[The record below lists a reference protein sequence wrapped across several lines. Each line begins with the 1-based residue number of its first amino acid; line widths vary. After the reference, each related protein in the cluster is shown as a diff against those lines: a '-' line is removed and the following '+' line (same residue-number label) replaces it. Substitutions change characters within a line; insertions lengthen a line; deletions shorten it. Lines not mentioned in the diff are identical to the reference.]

1 MRDFLLEYQNI
12 KIRKMKVDTQTSK
25 AKFSFQR
32 NIAIIGI
39 ILFVGKLI
47 AWHLTNSDAV
57 FSDAMESIVNI
68 ISAFM
73 GLYSLYLAAQ
83 PKDENHPYGHGKV
96 EFITSGVEG
105 SLIIFA
111 GIMIIVEAVDS
122 LLHGNHLNKLDYGIF
137 IVLGTAIANY
147 LMGYISIQKGKKE
160 NSLVLISSGKHLQS
174 DTITTIGVVISLAL
188 VYFTKIY
195 WIDSV
200 VALVFGSYIMLVG
213 YKIVRKS
220 LSGIMDEADPTLLA
234 EIAEVLAKNRKK
246 EWTDIHNMKIQQYGS
261 GLHIDAHIT
270 LPWYNSLRQSHEEM
284 ENIIKTLAAETE
296 RTVEYNFHMDDC
308 KPYSCAIC
316 ELECTYREQPFQ
328 KRIEWTSETLSQA
341 NKHQLND

>member
-1 MRDFLLEYQNI
+1 ME
-12 KIRKMKVDTQTSK
+12 VSK
-25 AKFSFQR
+25 NTAQQKFTFQR
-32 NIAIIGI
+32 NVAIVGV
-39 ILFVGKLI
+39 ILFIGKLI

-122 LLHGNHLNKLDYGIF
+122 LLHGNQLNKLDYGIF
-137 IVLGTAIANY
+137 IVLGTAIVNY

-160 NSLVLISSGKHLQS
+160 NSVVLISSGKHLQS
-174 DTITTIGVVISLAL
+174 DTITTVGVVVSLIL

-195 WIDSV
+195 WIDSA
-200 VALVFGSYIMLVG
+200 VALIFGAYIIFIG

-220 LSGIMDEADPTLLA
+220 LSGIMDEADPELLA
-234 EIAEVLAKNRKK
+234 AVIEVLSKNRKK
-246 EWTDIHNMKIQQYGS
+246 EWVDIHNMKIQQYGS

-270 LPWYNSLRQSHEEM
+270 LPWYNTLRESHQEM

-296 RTVEYNFHMDDC
+296 RHVEYNFHMDDC
-308 KPYSCAIC
+308 KPHSCSLC
-316 ELECTYREQPFQ
+316 ELDCQHRVHPFQ
-328 KRIEWTSETLSQA
+328 KKVEWTTETLSQPS
-341 NKHQLND
+341 KHTLVN